1 MPSAVYASVALA
13 NGPAAAAERP
23 WHVAGGT
30 GKTRRAER
38 RDSAEWTLV
47 RRRNAKPTWAEVVV
61 PRKARTARSQRRR
74 DTLCIQEC
82 GVVAKKADQVRNV
95 FRQHEEGLEYIHE
108 LAFDLGIDVHNG
120 AGGRILDAYTK
131 RMHAVAAHARKDL
144 AEVDRFG
151 I

>member
-1 MPSAVYASVALA
+1 MYASAALA

-74 DTLCIQEC
+74 DMLHIQEC

-95 FRQHEEGLEYIHE
+95 LRQHEEGLEFLHD
-108 LAFDLGIDVHNG
+108 LAFHLGIDAGINLGIG
-120 AGGRILDAYTK
+120 AGGRVIDTYSK
-131 RMHAVAAHARKDL
+131 RMYAIAAQARKDR
-144 AEVDRFG
+144 AEVDRFC